1 MGTDFNE
8 AVQAFNVG
16 SQLLPNYD
24 ALHVDI

>member
-24 ALHVDI
+24 ALRMDI